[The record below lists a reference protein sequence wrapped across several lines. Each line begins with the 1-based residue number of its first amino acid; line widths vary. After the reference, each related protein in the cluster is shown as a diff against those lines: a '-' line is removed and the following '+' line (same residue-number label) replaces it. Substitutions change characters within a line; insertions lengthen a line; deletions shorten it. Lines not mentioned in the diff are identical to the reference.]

1 MIVAYLLPA
10 AAAIAAAG
18 ATSIFFADSLARR
31 NLINNITDAESRTWL
46 GTVRARLDK
55 PLMRTRL
62 GLLLSIALEEVGK
75 SRFRSIDALFGIFV
89 AMLVIFGAVGNLLS
103 WTLAPVIALLVI
115 PLVIGLVRRA
125 QTRRREKFIAQ
136 MPQLARVLSNASSAG
151 LALRTAIELAS
162 EELPQPAAAEMG
174 RVAQSLAV
182 GESIEGALT
191 NLERRLPSRE
201 VVVLVSTLIVS
212 ARAGGSLISSL
223 RRIAETLDER
233 KQTRREIMTALAEAK
248 STALLIPI
256 IGVVSLFML
265 RSIDKGA
272 IDEMLSRTLGQVIFV
287 AAAVMYALG
296 FFLFRRITRVDV

>member
-1 MIVAYLLPA
+1 MIVAYLLLA

-55 PLMRTRL
+55 SLMRTRL

-265 RSIDKGA
+265 RSIDKDA